1 MLINFLILSN
11 FINDPL
17 NYSYINSQKHDFK
30 NSFQIY
36 LASQNDDTGNIAIV
50 DFRFILKKS
59 KAMKILGDRFISLE
73 SEINNKM
80 KKQQKYLK
88 NKELTLKNEKKLT
101 PLKYK
106 ERLDL
111 FKKEVLA
118 IQKKF
123 KQERVIL
130 NNSFQNIQ
138 NDLKNRLAKII
149 KEFSIKNQIH
159 IVFLKEN
166 VFLYNKSSLDI
177 TNEVLQIFD
186 EKTKSLKIII
196 TSNESN

>member
-11 FINDPL
+11 FIYDPL
-17 NYSYINSQKHDFK
+17 NYNFISSQKNNFK

-36 LASQNDDTGNIAIV
+36 LASQNDDTRNIAIV

-59 KAMKILGDRFISLE
+59 KAMKILGDEFILLE
-73 SEINNKM
+73 NKMNNKI
-80 KKQQKYLK
+80 KNQQKYLK
-88 NKELTLKNEKKLT
+88 NKELIIKNEKKVNSLE
-101 PLKYK
+101 YK
-106 ERLDL
+106 QKLAL
-111 FKKEVLA
+111 FKKEVLT

-123 KQERVIL
+123 KQERAIL

-138 NDLKNRLAKII
+138 NDLKDRLAKVI
-149 KEFSIKNQIH
+149 KDFSIKNQIH

-166 VFLYNKSSLDI
+166 IFLYNKPSLDI
-177 TNEVLQIFD
+177 TNEILKIFN

-196 TSNESN
+196 SSNE

>member
-11 FINDPL
+11 FIYDPL
-17 NYSYINSQKHDFK
+17 NYNFINSQKNYFK
-30 NSFQIY
+30 DSFHIY
-36 LASQNDDTGNIAIV
+36 LTSQNDNTSNIAIV

-59 KAMKILGDRFISLE
+59 KAMKILGDKFILLE
-73 SEINNKM
+73 NEINNKI

-111 FKKEVLA
+111 FKKEVLVT
-118 IQKKF
+118 QKKF
-123 KQERVIL
+123 KQERAIL

-138 NDLKNRLAKII
+138 NDLKDRLAKVI
-149 KEFSIKNQIH
+149 KDFSIKNQIH

-166 VFLYNKSSLDI
+166 IFLYNKSSLDI
-177 TNEVLQIFD
+177 TNEILQIFD
-186 EKTKSLKIII
+186 EKTKSLRVI
-196 TSNESN
+196 TSNELN

>member
-1 MLINFLILSN
+1 MLLNFLILSN
-11 FINDPL
+11 FIYDPL
-17 NYSYINSQKHDFK
+17 NYNFINSQKNDFK

-36 LASQNDDTGNIAIV
+36 LASQNDVNGNIAIV

-59 KAMKILGDRFISLE
+59 KAMKILGDRFILLE
-73 SEINNKM
+73 NEINNKM